1 MILWRYAMMAGAIWA
16 LAGGGAAA
24 PLPKGEGLKVIR
36 KECTRCHPLR
46 NIVNSDGFTAPQWRD
61 FIVRMTDLENRPEN
75 LDAVVAYL
83 AEHFPPYAPDD

>member
-1 MILWRYAMMAGAIWA
+1 MAGAIGA
-16 LAGGGAAA
+16 LAEGGAAA

-46 NIVNSDGFTAPQWRD
+46 NIVDSDGLTAPQWRD

-75 LDAVVAYL
+75 LDVVVAYL
-83 AEHFPPYAPDD
+83 AEHFPPYAPGD